1 MGHERP
7 AVTIGPSA
15 LTTST
20 TRSGPSLARRI
31 ERILLYVLTIGL
43 GIAFLIPF
51 FWAVMGSLK
60 TPFESTAIPP
70 TWFPESPQWSNYW
83 TVMTVTP
90 FMTFLRNTVFLTAV
104 NIAGDLLSSAAV
116 AYGFARFRFRG
127 RNLLFLLLLSRMM
140 LPREVTVIPQ
150 YWLFSKI
157 GWIDTF
163 YPLIVP
169 QWFAANSFGVFLLRQ
184 FFLTIPRDYED
195 AARVDG
201 AGSIEIFRRIILPL
215 SIPALVALAIFDFI
229 YNWTSF
235 FEPLIYLSSESKLT
249 LAVGLTWFQTSGL
262 GNMPRQPYLLAYS
275 LLMTLPL
282 IAIFFLA
289 QRYFIRGIVM
299 SGIKG

>member
-1 MGHERP
+1 MKAAIEREHP
-7 AVTIGPSA
+7 AVTIGPST
-15 LTTST
+15 LPIST

-43 GIAFLIPF
+43 GVAFLIPF
-51 FWAVMGSLK
+51 FWAMMGSLK

-90 FMTFLRNTVFLTAV
+90 FMTFLRNTVFLTTV

-127 RNLLFLLLLSRMM
+127 RNVLFLLLLSRMM

-201 AGSIEIFRRIILPL
+201 ACLAGDLRRHLQLDILL
-215 SIPALVALAIFDFI
+215 RAA
-229 YNWTSF
+229 
-235 FEPLIYLSSESKLT
+235 
-249 LAVGLTWFQTSGL
+249 GLPQ
-262 GNMPRQPYLLAYS
+262 
-275 LLMTLPL
+275 
-282 IAIFFLA
+282 
-289 QRYFIRGIVM
+289 
-299 SGIKG
+299 